1 MLIVYRYFGPQLGNY
16 YSFSKGTYFD
26 CRYNYRS
33 EHEIPVVE
41 YLIEHVKRKQNG
53 HTKRG

>member
-1 MLIVYRYFGPQLGNY
+1 MLIVYKYYGPQLGNY
-16 YSFSKGTYFD
+16 YSFSKGIYFD

-41 YLIEHVKRKQNG
+41 YLIEHVKRK
-53 HTKRG
+53 